1 MSSPYI
7 TFVHRPP
14 SAAHTKG
21 EAVANSV
28 SRRRIVT
35 MAAAATAGAAL
46 PLVRGTAAE
55 AAPWTPTDQP
65 GRVFDVRRFGAK
77 GDGVTIDSDA
87 VNRAIDEAAKAR
99 PRSGG
104 GPGGTV
110 YFPAG
115 TYACYSIRLKSNLA
129 LYLAQGAT
137 LLAAAPAR
145 GKGYDPAEPGAGN
158 PYQDY
163 AHSHWHNSLIWGEGL
178 NDITICGPGGI
189 DGDGLVGDSREAD
202 PGQGDKAIAL
212 KLCRNVTIRDIT
224 TLNGGGLAILL
235 TGVDNVRVD
244 NLVIDTGGDGIN
256 LDCCRNVRISGTTVN
271 SPNADAIALKS
282 SYALGEPR
290 ATENVTID
298 NCMVSGYDLGT
309 LYNGT
314 FKTTASYGRTGR
326 IKLGTESNGGFK
338 NIAVSNV
345 IFEYCRG
352 LALESVDGGL
362 LEDVTISNITMR
374 QVQMP
379 IFMRLGSRMRGPAG
393 ARIGR
398 LRRVNISDVIA
409 YNADPRYPSAI
420 SGIPGHPIE
429 DVRISNVRHNLTG
442 GLTPGDVDQSPPE
455 NEGAYPEITMFGPL
469 PAYGFFIR
477 HAKGITLDNVEVRF
491 EQRDTR
497 PAYALRDVADA
508 DFHHNR
514 ADKVQGTPTFI
525 LDQVNDFTV
534 TTSRPVPDTRL
545 DHTVHKEL

>member
-1 MSSPYI
+1 
-7 TFVHRPP
+7 
-14 SAAHTKG
+14 
-21 EAVANSV
+21 
-28 SRRRIVT
+28 
-35 MAAAATAGAAL
+35 
-46 PLVRGTAAE
+46 
-55 AAPWTPTDQP
+55 
-65 GRVFDVRRFGAK
+65 
-77 GDGVTIDSDA
+77 
-87 VNRAIDEAAKAR
+87 
-99 PRSGG
+99 
-104 GPGGTV
+104 
-110 YFPAG
+110 
-115 TYACYSIRLKSNLA
+115 
-129 LYLAQGAT
+129 
-137 LLAAAPAR
+137 
-145 GKGYDPAEPGAGN
+145 
-158 PYQDY
+158 
-163 AHSHWHNSLIWGEGL
+163 
-178 NDITICGPGGI
+178 
-189 DGDGLVGDSREAD
+189 
-202 PGQGDKAIAL
+202 
-212 KLCRNVTIRDIT
+212 
-224 TLNGGGLAILL
+224 
-235 TGVDNVRVD
+235 
-244 NLVIDTGGDGIN
+244 
-256 LDCCRNVRISGTTVN
+256 
-271 SPNADAIALKS
+271 
-282 SYALGEPR
+282 
-290 ATENVTID
+290 
-298 NCMVSGYDLGT
+298 
-309 LYNGT
+309 
-314 FKTTASYGRTGR
+314 
-326 IKLGTESNGGFK
+326 
-338 NIAVSNV
+338 V